1 MFRNFI
7 SKKYSV
13 YIIGIVYSILF
24 FYGYIVFLE
33 PNYGY
38 AGFAIIPER
47 MDMPWLGFFTY
58 ILVLVPLFFYS
69 GINFISS
76 FISIFIY
83 YILYIPI
90 LFTLFLNMPFSVPDV
105 VRVEILFCISMSLL
119 FCADKIKFSTY
130 LILPSRINVYK
141 LVYILTILC
150 TVYML
155 FVYRNSLRL
164 VSFADVYDLRS
175 SNDELGGNFFTAY
188 LSSWLSNAFIPLTF
202 VYGLFAS
209 KRLYVWV
216 ATFACLVIYMATAG
230 KSVILF
236 PLFMYGLYQIL
247 KRVNLN
253 GSFFAIG
260 AALIGIMLFTLLI
273 DLNVFI
279 GAVFWMRTLGNGGL
293 LANYYYQFFS
303 ENPTTYYSHINF
315 VNAITHSY
323 PYGDVPLGRVIGLE
337 YWGETNSNAS
347 FWATDGIAA
356 MGEIGILFS
365 SVILFFIFIFF
376 NRVSKGYNKVFLIL
390 VLVPFINSLLNMSL
404 FTSMLTGGGFV
415 IFLVLMFSSSVNN
428 KYINENFN
436 NSWR

>member
-1 MFRNFI
+1 
-7 SKKYSV
+7 
-13 YIIGIVYSILF
+13 
-24 FYGYIVFLE
+24 
-33 PNYGY
+33 
-38 AGFAIIPER
+38 
-47 MDMPWLGFFTY
+47 
-58 ILVLVPLFFYS
+58 
-69 GINFISS
+69 
-76 FISIFIY
+76 
-83 YILYIPI
+83 
-90 LFTLFLNMPFSVPDV
+90 
-105 VRVEILFCISMSLL
+105 
-119 FCADKIKFSTY
+119 
-130 LILPSRINVYK
+130 
-141 LVYILTILC
+141 
-150 TVYML
+150 ML